1 LIFLAYRRLL
11 TRMDV
16 PVPPGSSP
24 IKNFK
29 ELVKSLTLL
38 ILHNSEIRIWLFKIP
53 KEHSGYGI
61 SELRLEDF
69 Q

>member
-1 LIFLAYRRLL
+1 
-11 TRMDV
+11 MDV

-61 SELRLEDF
+61 SELRLVDF
-69 Q
+69 